1 MAWVGSPD
9 RSWAFTLPGALGLK
23 QEIAERPLTTVLMVA
38 ARAQFEAPCTG
49 RAYGQ
54 VAAPSALE
62 PVSFLLK
69 LPRVRKP
76 QAGLP
81 SSAPN

>member
-1 MAWVGSPD
+1 MQGRQRWHGWVVQTELGIHTA
-9 RSWAFTLPGALGLK
+9 RGFGLK
-23 QEIAERPLTTVLMVA
+23 TGRRQSGRLTTVLMVA

-62 PVSFLLK
+62 PVSFS
-69 LPRVRKP
+69 P
-76 QAGLP
+76 
-81 SSAPN
+81 